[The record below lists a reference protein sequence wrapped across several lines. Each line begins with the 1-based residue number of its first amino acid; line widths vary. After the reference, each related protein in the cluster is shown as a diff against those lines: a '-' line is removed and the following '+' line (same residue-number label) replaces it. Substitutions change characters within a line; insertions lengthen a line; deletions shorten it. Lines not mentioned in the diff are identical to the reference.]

1 MNARETILGAIN
13 ENKPMSV
20 PMPSIELSQSCQKK
34 NKIERFTEALEYVG
48 AKVIVTENL
57 ERVSQELQMNERKGL
72 AVVNRI
78 GKLGIKMDPLIFMR
92 NASDLEGVDIGCM
105 EGILGVAE
113 NGAIWINEWKM
124 GNRLLP
130 FICQH
135 LFLVLHT
142 KTIVEDMHE
151 AYKEIKINEDGYGVF
166 IAGPSRTADVEQSLV
181 IGAHG
186 PVSLTVFLITNN

>member
-151 AYKEIKINEDGYGVF
+151 AYKKIKINEDG
-166 IAGPSRTADVEQSLV
+166 
-181 IGAHG
+181 
-186 PVSLTVFLITNN
+186 